1 MLKKVNNFTIGT
13 LIYLAFSVGATASSV
28 YSGANQTEQDKA
40 RQEALT
46 PKPQDYTSNIISTS
60 RQKITFPEEKDCKYI
75 QHIRIESE
83 DNVLTNK
90 LLGKIIKQATNRCMG
105 VSGIRLLGQTL
116 QDELITRGYITSLID
131 IPTQSLESGI
141 LTFNLS
147 YGKIGQIAW
156 ENSKEHNDKTSLWN
170 VFPSSVGDI
179 LKLPDLEQGMANLQ
193 YAPGSAAHMQI
204 FPGQHL
210 NESDLI
216 LKRKTDK
223 NWRIS
228 GWVDDAGSRY
238 SGRYQGGAAL
248 YLYNLAT
255 LNDILYVAGGGDVEF
270 NQHNDGNK
278 NTSVYYSLPFGYWS
292 LSLYGAYSRYLQ
304 QIRGNW
310 STTDYVSKNQYH
322 SVTLS
327 RLLSH
332 TREQKTSL
340 ESRIFKS
347 TSHYF
352 FGGSELEVM
361 RKQNPGWELTLHH
374 QRYFGDKIVNASLGL
389 QNRLPWLSS
398 SATPEEKS
406 GLYSK
411 HARIIHADL
420 QSRMKFSLTGDKF
433 TWAPRINAQFSPDNL
448 SSDNMMNIGNRW
460 TVRGFDGERS
470 LSSSQGGF
478 WRNDFIWDLSTSSQQ
493 FYVGADIAKII
504 GKDKY
509 QKGKVLSGAVTGLRG
524 EILATQY
531 ELFIG
536 TPLIKADDFHTDTI
550 NIGFLLQW
558 RY

>member
-1 MLKKVNNFTIGT
+1 MLKKANKLTIGT
-13 LIYLAFSVGATASSV
+13 LFYLALNACAIASNAN
-28 YSGANQTEQDKA
+28 SGTHQAEQDKA
-40 RQEALT
+40 RKEALT
-46 PKPQDYTSNIISTS
+46 PKTQNYTSNIISTS
-60 RQKITFPEEKDCKYI
+60 RQKITFPAEKECKYI

-83 DNVLTNK
+83 DNELTNK
-90 LLGKIIKQATNRCMG
+90 LLGKIIKQAINRCMG
-105 VSGIRLLGQTL
+105 VAGIRLLGQTL
-116 QDELITRGYITSLID
+116 QDELITRGYVTSLID

-141 LTFNLS
+141 LTFDLS
-147 YGKIGQIAW
+147 YGKIGKIAW
-156 ENSKEHNDKTSLWN
+156 EDNNTNKTSLFN
-170 VFPSSVGDI
+170 VFPTSEGDI

-193 YAPGSAAHMQI
+193 YVPGSAAHMQI
-204 FPGQHL
+204 FPGHNL

-216 LKRKTDK
+216 LTRKADK
-223 NWRIS
+223 NWQIS
-228 GWVDDAGSRY
+228 GWLDDAGSRY

-255 LNDILYVAGGGDVEF
+255 LNDILYIAGGGDVEL

-278 NTSVYYSLPFGYWS
+278 NTSIYYSLPFGYWS

-310 STTDYVSKNQYH
+310 STTDYVSKNKYH

-332 TREQKTSL
+332 TKEQKTSL
-340 ESRIFKS
+340 EARIFKS
-347 TSHYF
+347 SSHYF

-361 RKQNPGWELTLHH
+361 RKQNPGWELSLRH
-374 QRYFGDKIVNASLGL
+374 QHYFNTKTVEASLGL

-398 SATPEEKS
+398 SATPEQKV

-411 HARIIHADL
+411 HARVIHADL

-448 SSDNMMNIGNRW
+448 SADNMMNIGNRW
-460 TVRGFDGERS
+460 TVRGFDGERT

-478 WRNDFIWDLSTSSQQ
+478 WRNDFIWDLLSSSQQ

-509 QKGKVLSGAVTGLRG
+509 QKGKVLSGAVSGLRG
-524 EILATQY
+524 EIMATQY
-531 ELFIG
+531 DFFIG
-536 TPLIKADDFHTDTI
+536 TPLIKPDDFHTDAI
-550 NIGFLLQW
+550 NMGFLMQW
-558 RY
+558 RF